1 MTTRHFPIVIE
12 QDQDG
17 VYLIECPSF
26 VGCRS
31 YGANLNEALANI
43 KEAIELC
50 IEEASDETEDTVFV
64 GVRDLEIAI

>member
-1 MTTRHFPIVIE
+1 MRTRHFPIVIE

-17 VYLIECPSF
+17 VYLMECPTF

-31 YGANLNEALANI
+31 YGANFNEALANI

-50 IEEASDETEDTVFV
+50 LQEAGDDADDTLFV